1 MEVSLFKVACWLLDS
16 GSKEHTLHSM
26 VTSFLP
32 SELPLLEGV
41 GTGQGVQSLGLSA
54 STDQSGRY
62 RAAIESVL
70 VFNVMDQLHKEL
82 QKEDLTGKETSS
94 TWGQRW
100 KANAAVLPQAE

>member
-1 MEVSLFKVACWLLDS
+1 
-16 GSKEHTLHSM
+16 M
-26 VTSFLP
+26 VTNFLP

-54 STDQSGRY
+54 SRDRSGRY

-82 QKEDLTGKETSS
+82 QKENLTGKEASS

-100 KANAAVLPQAE
+100 RVKRVNTAVLPQAE